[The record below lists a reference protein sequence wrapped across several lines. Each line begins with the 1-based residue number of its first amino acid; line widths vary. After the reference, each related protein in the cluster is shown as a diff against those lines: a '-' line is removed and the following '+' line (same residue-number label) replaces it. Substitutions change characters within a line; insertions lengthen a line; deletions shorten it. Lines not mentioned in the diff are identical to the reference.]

1 MSKIF
6 LISDTHIGLGFPNKT
21 EKWFKIHQEYFS
33 KFFIPLLKEKVRP
46 GDIVVHLGDLF
57 DNRNVI
63 PINLLN
69 YGMDVV
75 EEISKIAPLH
85 IIVGNHDLWSK
96 SASEIN
102 TIRPFKW
109 IPNVSIYDKTSRIEF
124 NGIKICMMPFIE
136 KRLDQINLINEF
148 KDCDY
153 LFCHSDL
160 NGCKMHL
167 TSVAHKNS
175 DKIDIEDFKYF
186 KKVKSGHVHLVQ
198 SNKHFSFVGS
208 PFQMDRNDYGDQKGI
223 FIIDTY
229 DDSEEFIPNLI
240 SPVFKKVRIVKEEDI
255 ELLEEL
261 KGTKDY
267 IDITISNNLL
277 INNRKLRRKLEVILE
292 GGGFSSIE
300 YIDDITKELEDGEE
314 LEVIDESFDENSIDI
329 SIQLDYE
336 DYIKEYI
343 LKQKYDN
350 DKFKDGILNEY
361 DEIIG
366 IYKENFNDKQ
376 N

>member
-6 LISDTHIGLGFPNKT
+6 LISDTHIGLGYPNNAD
-21 EKWFKIHQEYFS
+21 KWFKVHQEYFS
-33 KFFIPLLKEKVRP
+33 DFFIPLLKERLNP

-69 YGMDVV
+69 YGMDIV
-75 EEISKIAPLH
+75 EEIAKIAPIH

-109 IPNVSIYDKTSRIEF
+109 IPNVRIYDKTDRIEF
-124 NGIKICMMPFIE
+124 NGVKICMMPYIE
-136 KRLDQINLINEF
+136 KRLEQIKLINEF

-175 DKIDIEDFKYF
+175 DKIDIEDFNSF
-186 KKVKSGHVHLVQ
+186 RKVKSGHIHLVQ

-223 FIIDTY
+223 FIIDTT
-229 DDSEEFIPNLI
+229 DHSEEFIPNNI
-240 SPVFKKVRIVKEEDI
+240 SPVFKRVRVINEDDVNT
-255 ELLEEL
+255 LESL
-261 KGTKDY
+261 KDSKDY
-267 IDITISNNLL
+267 IDISISNNLL
-277 INNRKLRRKLEVILE
+277 ISNRKLRRKLEIILE
-292 GGGFSSIE
+292 SNKFASVE
-300 YIDDITKELEDGEE
+300 YIDDITNELVEE
-314 LEVIDESFDENSIDI
+314 SIDSDSPDIDESVSNI
-329 SIQLDYE
+329 SIALDYE
-336 DYIKEYI
+336 DYVKEYI
-343 LKQKYDN
+343 SKQNYDSQ
-350 DKFKDGILNEY
+350 KFKDGVIAEY
-361 DEIIG
+361 SEIIK
-366 IYKENFNDKQ
+366 IYKDNYKVD
-376 N
+376 

>member
-6 LISDTHIGLGFPNKT
+6 LISDTHIGLGYPNSVD
-21 EKWFKIHQEYFS
+21 KWFKVHQEYFS
-33 KFFIPLLKEKVRP
+33 DFFIPLLKERLNP

-75 EEISKIAPLH
+75 EEISNIAPLH

-102 TIRPFKW
+102 TIRPFRW
-109 IPNVSIYDKTSRIEF
+109 IPNVSIYDKTSKIEF
-124 NGIKICMMPFIE
+124 NGVKICMMPYIE
-136 KRLDQINLINEF
+136 RRLEQIKLINEF

-175 DKIDIEDFKYF
+175 DKIDIEDFNF
-186 KKVKSGHVHLVQ
+186 FRKVKSGHVHLVQ

-223 FIIDTY
+223 FIIDTN
-229 DDSEEFIPNLI
+229 DDTEEFIPNNV
-240 SPVFKKVRIVKEEDI
+240 SPVFKKVRVVNEDDI
-255 ELLEEL
+255 IFLETL
-261 KGTKDY
+261 KDSKDY
-267 IDITISNNLL
+267 IDISISNNLL
-277 INNRKLRRKLEVILE
+277 ISNRKLRRKLEIILE
-292 GGGFSSIE
+292 SNKFASVE
-300 YIDDITKELEDGEE
+300 YIDDITNNLIEDEL
-314 LEVIDESFDENSIDI
+314 VNESVDNDVSIDI
-329 SIQLDYE
+329 SIALDYE
-336 DYIKEYI
+336 DYVKEYI
-343 LKQKYDN
+343 LKQSYDN
-350 DKFKDGILNEY
+350 DKFKNGIISEYNEV
-361 DEIIG
+361 IK
-366 IYKENFNDKQ
+366 IYKENFNNKND
-376 N
+376 